1 VSVEEAIAELARH
14 IGRAVAAELRG
25 VDMVSQ
31 HGSPLGPRR
40 HRAAVKRRKSLGLPG
55 AQIYGRDYLLSREAL
70 AEERAKG
77 GPRTDGPP
85 SGPSVKKARTAE
97 LAELARE
104 TAAELRTLRRGK
116 S

>member
-1 VSVEEAIAELARH
+1 LSLEEAIVEIARH

-31 HGSPLGPRR
+31 HGSPLGARR
-40 HRAAVKRRKSLGLPG
+40 HRAAVKRRKSLGQPG

-77 GPRTDGPP
+77 PRGEGPP
-85 SGPSVKKARTAE
+85 SGPTVKKARSAE
-97 LAELARE
+97 LAALRSE
-104 TAAELRTLRRGK
+104 TVAELQTLRRRGK